1 MGELNMMQELELT
14 EEWVEDNEEWVEDT
28 WKELE
33 QARGEKLIKGSKKR
47 SKKSD
52 DPEEII
58 LTFEDTDG
66 LDLEEVYMISVKA
79 NSISTRK
86 HDSKKGTV
94 KTVGLAQLKEKRFLE
109 YIAWHDDNSGGL
121 QLTMAFEKGFSIEIT
136 GSTIIQELKPK
147 IKK

>member
-1 MGELNMMQELELT
+1 MMEELELS
-14 EEWVEDNEEWVEDT
+14 EEWVEDT

-52 DPEEII
+52 GFQEII

-66 LDLEEVYMISVKA
+66 LDLDDTYMISIKA
-79 NSISTRK
+79 NSIVIGK
-86 HDSKKGTV
+86 QDSKKGTV
-94 KTVGLAQLKEKRFLE
+94 KSVGLAQLKEKRFLE
-109 YIAWHDDNSGGL
+109 YIAWHDELIGL
-121 QLTMAFEKGFSIEIT
+121 QLTMAFEKGFSIEIG
-136 GSTIIQELKPK
+136 GSAIIQELKPK